1 MKSMSKKF
9 VLSVAM
15 ALAAAPAF
23 AGGFV
28 ELATSDPLRV
38 DGAALNAEDPLF
50 LGFDSTFSGLLPS
63 QFIELASRATTV
75 IDDESGQELGVF
87 HDRVF
92 RDTTDNRLVFGSRIE
107 LTLDENGFNP
117 FEINDIQRAGFTGY
131 SAAVAWWDATGSD
144 YRLKS
149 AARTAQGLVK
159 TEDGILPDTFDADIV
174 DMRTDASG
182 PEGNPLSGWYLV
194 KTDAVGYSLM
204 NAAANVYTANE
215 DVSPDVEDRWIAAFA
230 PMAPVP
236 EPSEYALF
244 LAGLGVLGIAMRRR
258 KS

>member
-1 MKSMSKKF
+1 M
-9 VLSVAM
+9 
-15 ALAAAPAF
+15 
-23 AGGFV
+23 
-28 ELATSDPLRV
+28 
-38 DGAALNAEDPLF
+38 
-50 LGFDSTFSGLLPS
+50 
-63 QFIELASRATTV
+63 
-75 IDDESGQELGVF
+75 
-87 HDRVF
+87 
-92 RDTTDNRLVFGSRIE
+92 
-107 LTLDENGFNP
+107 
-117 FEINDIQRAGFTGY
+117 
-131 SAAVAWWDATGSD
+131 
-144 YRLKS
+144 
-149 AARTAQGLVK
+149 AQGLVK

-244 LAGLGVLGIAMRRR
+244 FAGLGVLGIAMRRR